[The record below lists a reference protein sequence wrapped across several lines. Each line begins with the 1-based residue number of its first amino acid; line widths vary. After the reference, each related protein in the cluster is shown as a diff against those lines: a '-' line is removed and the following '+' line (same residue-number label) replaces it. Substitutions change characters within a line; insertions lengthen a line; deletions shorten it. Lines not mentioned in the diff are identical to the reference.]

1 MINICEIPLQ
11 FLLRLPRQGGHPF
24 CVDNCKLLSDMD
36 VDFRVMVSNHQS
48 LSDSQR
54 LKLGEI
60 VDRCRLKLMR
70 FADEIVT
77 KIPKIPRGGAGNRPF
92 GYALY
97 DR

>member
-1 MINICEIPLQ
+1 MIKIYPIHPQ

-24 CVDNCKLLSDMD
+24 CLDNWKLLSDMD
-36 VDFRVMVSNHQS
+36 VDFLVMVSNHQS

-70 FADEIVT
+70 FAY
-77 KIPKIPRGGAGNRPF
+77 AGR
-92 GYALY
+92 
-97 DR
+97 RWR